1 MSPARVRSSRAAVA
15 LLVLGLSLSACSGA
29 KEQAAEAYS
38 PAELGTANA
47 AGVKPVTFTEDG
59 AARVGL
65 RTAEVL
71 AGGGLTE
78 VPYEALLYD
87 RVGTTWVY
95 TVPQPLRFVREPVV
109 VDRIE
114 GNRVFLTGGPPAG
127 TPVVTTG
134 MAEVW
139 GAELNISGAH

>member
-1 MSPARVRSSRAAVA
+1 MSPARVRPSRATVA
-15 LLVLGLSLSACSGA
+15 LLVVGLSLSACRGGQ
-29 KEQAAEAYS
+29 EPAAQEYA
-38 PAELGTANA
+38 PAEIGTANA

-59 AARVGL
+59 AVRVGL

-71 AGGGLTE
+71 AAGALTE
-78 VPYEALLYD
+78 IPYEALLYD
-87 RVGTTWVY
+87 RVGKTWVY

-114 GNRVFLTGGPPAG
+114 GNRVLLAGGPPAG

-134 MAEVW
+134 MTEVW
-139 GAELNISGAH
+139 GAELDISGGH